1 MQTGQVKHI
10 THAKLVSSVKQNVT
24 TDIYID
30 LRVLEYIYK
39 DESDS
44 DNNENYIFYKSE
56 KDIDYCEKNTL
67 LQYDFKTNTLK
78 PLHIPIDYHANAAKI
93 YNNMVF
99 VATESSDIEVY
110 NLTTSEHIKTL
121 YTKPTGKSIYYLID
135 SIYIFESDSRN
146 IFVFVKN
153 YRYNTIW
160 NLNTGEFIPYPKE
173 LQELIWNIYIDKIDS
188 KVYLYS
194 SHGIIVFTDTT
205 FQQYKVI
212 YKFMPNNAPIY
223 RFDNYLHAGDIKFD
237 VNTYETIY
245 DVPPTLNFNCASVPY
260 FRWSYILFKVDCDIV
275 ITDYNLQKLDSL
287 TICDN
292 SYDEIQQM
300 YVYGNKAY
308 CLMYDGSIKTITIY
322 CTKKCAHDMNTF
334 IETSEM
340 FPPELC
346 NIIMSYVEFNVNSI

>member
-1 MQTGQVKHI
+1 MQTGTRKYI
-10 THAKLVSSVKQNVT
+10 IYAKLVSSVKQNVT
-24 TDIYID
+24 EDIYID
-30 LRVLEYIYK
+30 LRKLEYIYK
-39 DESDS
+39 NESDS

-56 KDIDYCEKNTL
+56 EDTDYCEKNTL

-135 SIYIFESDSRN
+135 SIDIYESDSRN

-160 NLNTGEFIPYPKE
+160 NFNTGEFIQYPKE
-173 LQELIWNIYIDKIDS
+173 LQEKIWNIYIDKVDS

-194 SHGIIVFTDTT
+194 VDEIIVFTDTT
-205 FQQYKVI
+205 FQNYKVV
-212 YKFMPNNAPIY
+212 YKFIVPYYSYMVY
-223 RFDNYLHAGDIKFD
+223 RFGNYLHAGDIKFD
-237 VNTYETIY
+237 VNTYEKIEGSNI
-245 DVPPTLNFNCASVPY
+245 DCVTLPY
-260 FRWSYILFKVDCDIV
+260 FRYPFTLFKECCDIV
-275 ITDYNLQKLDSL
+275 IIDYNLQKLDSL
-287 TICDN
+287 TMCDK

-300 YVYGNKAY
+300 YVCGNKVY
-308 CLMYDGSIKTITIY
+308 CIIYDGSIKTITIY

-334 IETSEM
+334 IVSSEM

-346 NIIMSYVEFNVNSI
+346 NIIMSYVEFKSIT